1 MKPKQTHDYLD
12 NHPLKSVLARSITPN
27 QVINPPTKNLVET
40 SGTITRIISPM
51 IISTIPIVAIINSLF
66 SILFTKQYIPL
77 LLTFLEVISN

>member
-12 NHPLKSVLARSITPN
+12 NYPLKSVLARSITPN